1 MFIYYVKT
9 LLNNYSIKSHHIT
22 ILIRV
27 LVSVFVKN
35 KILSLSNTTNL
46 NEN

>member
-1 MFIYYVKT
+1 MIIYYVKT
-9 LLNNYSIKSHHIT
+9 LLNNENMKSHHIT

-35 KILSLSNTTNL
+35 INIMSLSNTN
-46 NEN
+46 

>member
-9 LLNNYSIKSHHIT
+9 LLNNENIKSHHIT

-35 KILSLSNTTNL
+35 INIMSLSNTN
-46 NEN
+46 